1 MPKNSNPKR
10 RDFLK
15 TAAAGAAGAVALSTL
30 RFDRAF
36 AQTTGGWVS
45 GMQVNPNIDNKRV
58 VCCFDT
64 NMLTS
69 TPATT
74 FAAQNAAVDA
84 ARVSSNLD
92 QMAMQLAQKTTAT
105 EAWASIFRT
114 GANKTWATTK
124 VAIKTNAILGT
135 NGNHPR
141 VAVIKKICD
150 VFVDQLGVPAANI
163 VLYDANSDA
172 SKTYS
177 TYASLTDAT
186 KIRAVVSVKAQSLG
200 GMTDVTITNVAIA
213 GRAIT
218 GVADFVNGVTD
229 ILVDIAVVK
238 RHSGPGTSYSFGSCS
253 LCMKNH
259 LGTFINKGSETGTGD
274 ASATGLHS
282 LAAIF
287 EINKHPAVL
296 GGNPVRQQLCIVD
309 GLLANGNGAGGTWD
323 TRVDRLVMG
332 TFAPTV
338 DYLTATKIMDDV
350 MGKPD
355 ANNNLP
361 KFLTEFGYTTTDP
374 VWVEIAG
381 GVVTSTG
388 GSGGSTGAGGSGGG
402 GSTGAGG
409 TTSTGGS
416 KANGGSTAN
425 NGGSKAGGGST
436 ASNGG
441 STASNGGSKAG
452 GGSTASNGGTSGAAG
467 DNNGGTIAAGGTTA
481 NGGATANGGTT
492 ANVTSESGG
501 SPATGGTSAQP
512 ETVAS
517 SAGGS
522 TATPAT
528 SGAPHASG
536 TSSGCNVAGG
546 DRKVTRWGAM
556 LAFSAVVAGKLR
568 RLVSDDDQSS

>member
-1 MPKNSNPKR
+1 
-10 RDFLK
+10 
-15 TAAAGAAGAVALSTL
+15 
-30 RFDRAF
+30 
-36 AQTTGGWVS
+36 
-45 GMQVNPNIDNKRV
+45 
-58 VCCFDT
+58 
-64 NMLTS
+64 
-69 TPATT
+69 
-74 FAAQNAAVDA
+74 
-84 ARVSSNLD
+84 
-92 QMAMQLAQKTTAT
+92 
-105 EAWASIFRT
+105 
-114 GANKTWATTK
+114 
-124 VAIKTNAILGT
+124 
-135 NGNHPR
+135 
-141 VAVIKKICD
+141 
-150 VFVDQLGVPAANI
+150 
-163 VLYDANSDA
+163 
-172 SKTYS
+172 
-177 TYASLTDAT
+177 
-186 KIRAVVSVKAQSLG
+186 
-200 GMTDVTITNVAIA
+200 
-213 GRAIT
+213 
-218 GVADFVNGVTD
+218 
-229 ILVDIAVVK
+229 
-238 RHSGPGTSYSFGSCS
+238 
-253 LCMKNH
+253 MKNH

>member
-1 MPKNSNPKR
+1 MPENSNSQR

-15 TAAAGAAGAVALSTL
+15 TAAAGAAGAIALGGL
-30 RFDRAF
+30 RFDKVF
-36 AQTTGGWVS
+36 AQSTGGWVN
-45 GMQVNPNIDNKRV
+45 GLQINPAIDNKRV
-58 VCCFDT
+58 ICCHDT
-64 NMLTS
+64 SMLTT

-74 FAAQNAAVDA
+74 FVAQNAAVDA
-84 ARVSSNLD
+84 AKVASNLD
-92 QMAMQLAQKTTAT
+92 EMAMQLAQKTTAAG
-105 EAWASIFRT
+105 AWSTIFRT

-124 VAIKTNAILGT
+124 VAIKTNAILGSS
-135 NGNHPR
+135 GNHPR
-141 VAVIKKICD
+141 VAIIKKICD

-172 SKTYS
+172 SKVYS

-186 KIRAVVSVKAQSLG
+186 KIRAVVSAKAQSLG
-200 GMTDVTITNVAIA
+200 GMADVTITNVAIA

-218 GVADFVNGVTD
+218 GVADLVNGVID
-229 ILVDIAVVK
+229 ILVDISVVK

-287 EINKHPAVL
+287 EINKHPAIL

-309 GLLANGNGAGGTWD
+309 GLLANGNGAGGSWD
-323 TRVDRLVMG
+323 TRVDRIVMG
-332 TFAPTV
+332 TFAPIV

-361 KFLTEFGYTTTDP
+361 KFLTEFGYAETDALQ
-374 VWVEIAG
+374 WVEYLPGSPPPIG
-381 GVVTSTG
+381 GNTGSTG
-388 GSGGSTGAGGSGGG
+388 GTTGSGGATSAGGSKASGGSTASGD
-402 GSTGAGG
+402 S
-409 TTSTGGS
+409 
-416 KANGGSTAN
+416 
-425 NGGSKAGGGST
+425 ST

-441 STASNGGSKAG
+441 ATVTGGDDS
-452 GGSTASNGGTSGAAG
+452 GGT
-467 DNNGGTIAAGGTTA
+467 TAAGGTT
-481 NGGATANGGTT
+481 GNGGTT
-492 ANVTSESGG
+492 SNGGFTSDGGSTSSNGGSTTNATSASGG

-512 ETVAS
+512 ATSAG

-522 TATPAT
+522 TGTGKTTSATHGT
-528 SGAPHASG
+528 SG
-536 TSSGCNVAGG
+536 SGCDVAGA
-546 DRKVTRWGAM
+546 DRRATRWGAM
-556 LAFSAVVAGKLR
+556 LAFGAVVAAKLR
-568 RLVSDDDQSS
+568 RLVSDDDRT

>member
-556 LAFSAVVAGKLR
+556 LAFGAVVAAKLR